1 MLYVI
6 TSEDYSFFQK
16 EKDAI
21 QKEKNLAA
29 EYVIDDVLNLGTVVD
44 QFGQESFFETPKHL
58 IVFKYIFEE
67 ADEEYFTQVVS
78 LLNRYGHAVIV
89 YEYTLSKE
97 LKSFV
102 TNQGALHREYK
113 KPAAKESTISPFGFT
128 DLFIK
133 RDKKNAWIMLSQ
145 MAEEGATMGQI
156 GAALHWALKTL
167 FLTKTGKEADNP
179 DIKPYTWNKM
189 KRETSKWTEGEI
201 RQTLR
206 ELLFISGAEQFDEEA
221 FRMRL
226 EQMVFAL

>member
-16 EKDAI
+16 EKNSI
-21 QKEKNLAA
+21 QKEKNLSA
-29 EYVIDDVLNLGTVVD
+29 EYVVDDILNLESVVD

-58 IVFKYIFEE
+58 IIFKYIFEE
-67 ADEEYFTQVVS
+67 ADEDYFTQVVT

-97 LKSFV
+97 LKSFILKK
-102 TNQGALHREYK
+102 GALHREYK
-113 KPAAKESTISPFGFT
+113 KPTVKENVTSPFGFT

-145 MAEEGATMGQI
+145 MAEEGTTPGQI

-167 FLTKTGKEADNP
+167 FLAKTGKEVDNP

-189 KRETSKWTEGEI
+189 KRETSKWAEGEI

-206 ELLFISGAEQFDEEA
+206 ELLFISGAEQFDEEG